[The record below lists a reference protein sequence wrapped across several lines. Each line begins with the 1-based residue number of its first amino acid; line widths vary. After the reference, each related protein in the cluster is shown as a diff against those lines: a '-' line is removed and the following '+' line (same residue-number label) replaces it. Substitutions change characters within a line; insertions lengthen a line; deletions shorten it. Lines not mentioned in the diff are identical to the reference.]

1 MTHENLEKKWAE
13 VLDYALQHA
22 TGQGSRTGF
31 RWLQDA
37 FNEYFQAHEE
47 AVENGTCVSF
57 GGQSFGQHNREVMG
71 QSFGQH
77 NREVMAEKICLE
89 LGHHVGGQHLI
100 DEDQEDRLKASL
112 KEITESSQRSRGFRR

>member
-57 GGQSFGQHNREVMG
+57 GGQSFGQHNREVM
-71 QSFGQH
+71 
-77 NREVMAEKICLE
+77 AEKICLE

-100 DEDQEDRLKASL
+100 DEDQEARLKASL

>member
-1 MTHENLEKKWAE
+1 MNTDLLQKWAE

-47 AVENGTCVSF
+47 AVENGTCASF
-57 GGQSFGQHNREVMG
+57 GGQSFSQHNRDVL
-71 QSFGQH
+71 
-77 NREVMAEKICLE
+77 AEKICLE
-89 LGHHVGGQHLI
+89 LGHHVDHRDFPAQPGNPAMIQKNI
-100 DEDQEDRLKASL
+100 NMV
-112 KEITESSQRSRGFRR
+112 I

>member
-1 MTHENLEKKWAE
+1 MNTDLLQKWAE

-31 RWLQDA
+31 RGLEDA

-47 AVENGTCVSF
+47 AVENGTCASF
-57 GGQSFGQHNREVMG
+57 GGQSFSQHNRDVL
-71 QSFGQH
+71 
-77 NREVMAEKICLE
+77 AEKICLE

-112 KEITESSQRSRGFRR
+112 KEITETSQRSRGIRR

>member
-31 RWLQDA
+31 RWLEDS
-37 FNEYFQAHEE
+37 FNEYFQAHED
-47 AVENGTCVSF
+47 AVEKGTCASF
-57 GGQSFGQHNREVMG
+57 GGQSFGK
-71 QSFGQH
+71 H

-100 DEDQEDRLKASL
+100 DENQEARLKASL
-112 KEITESSQRSRGFRR
+112 KKITESPQRSRGFRR

>member
-1 MTHENLEKKWAE
+1 MKTDLEQKWAE

-31 RWLQDA
+31 RWLEDA

-47 AVENGTCVSF
+47 AVENGTF
-57 GGQSFGQHNREVMG
+57 
-71 QSFGQH
+71 
-77 NREVMAEKICLE
+77 
-89 LGHHVGGQHLI
+89 I
-100 DEDQEDRLKASL
+100 DEDQEARLKASL